1 MERYSPGQKDLITRR
16 SFMKGAAYGS
26 LGLVAGLHKL
36 APGAATAARQPGAF
50 AAADPLARIVLVRE
64 EAAVDAAHA
73 VDSKIVA
80 AMLDRAVMTLAGEE
94 DPLRA
99 WGRYVKRE
107 DTVGVKITRCEWMR
121 IHTEQAVV
129 DAVLARLDALG
140 IPKERIHAMDG
151 GLPVKDCTVL
161 INVPS
166 IKVHSLT
173 GIACSIKN
181 YINFSSQP
189 SAYHFNGNTKLAET
203 FLLPDVKGKTRL
215 IIVDALRPYF
225 GPGPQINPLHR
236 WDYKGV
242 MAATDPV
249 AVDTTALKLCE
260 EKRRLFKKGEDW
272 PITPP
277 PRFLAAADTDY
288 KLGTSDPAKI
298 RVEKLGFSGEILI
311 GA

>member
-1 MERYSPGQKDLITRR
+1 MEKRADGDKKVITRR
-16 SFMKGAAYGS
+16 SFMKGAACGS
-26 LGLVAGLHKL
+26 LGFVVGLNKLGSAPAAAG
-36 APGAATAARQPGAF
+36 PAAKPF

-73 VDSKIVA
+73 VDSKLVA
-80 AMLDRAVMTLAGEE
+80 EMVDRAIIALSGETN
-94 DPLRA
+94 LLKA
-99 WGRYVKRE
+99 WGRYVGPN

-121 IHTEQAVV
+121 VHTEQAVI
-129 DAVLARLDALG
+129 DSVLARLGDLG

-166 IKVHSLT
+166 IKVHSLA

-189 SAYHFNGNTKLAET
+189 SAYHFDGNTKLGEI
-203 FLLPDVKGKTRL
+203 FLLPEVKGKTRL

-236 WDYKGV
+236 WDYNGI

-249 AVDTTALKLCE
+249 AVDTTALKICE
-260 EKRRLFKKGEDW
+260 AKRRLFKREDW

-277 PRFLAAADTDY
+277 PRFLASADADY
-288 KLGTSDPAKI
+288 KLGTSDPARI
-298 RVEKLGFSGEILI
+298 RVEKLGWDKDVLL